1 MERNG
6 LRHGPYC
13 FGGGAVGGGGGG
25 GGGGDRHPNLRP
37 ESDHRCSMFLL
48 SNKPKFGRRKFGGA
62 KHMGL

>member
-6 LRHGPYC
+6 LGYGPYC
-13 FGGGAVGGGGGG
+13 FGGGAVVGGG

-48 SNKPKFGRRKFGGA
+48 FR
-62 KHMGL
+62 